1 MEETTKL
8 ELDKEQEKEG
18 VTSFFDFAALYRT
31 IILNWYWFVLS
42 LIIFGGIGAIY
53 LRYTTPL
60 YQSTAKLLIKDD
72 DNGSSRRGSSLQNIT
87 NLGTISNSAGIDNEM
102 EILSSHSIAE
112 DAIRDL
118 KLYVN
123 YTTEGK
129 VKDVI
134 TYRDQ
139 PLIVDI
145 DAAHLDRLNRPI
157 NLNIT
162 KNGSSFVVN
171 GTYSVPTDEENSEG
185 PFSINKKFTSL
196 PATIP
201 TRAGIITI
209 NSNNGRTLH
218 EGQVLKVSI
227 LSPKMASDKY
237 VGELKIGQ
245 SGKGTSIL
253 QLQLTDEVPQRSL
266 DYLKQLAIVYNR
278 QANED
283 KNAVAHQT
291 DKFINSRLEKINAE
305 LGKTEGELQNYKQ
318 KNGMVELKMNA
329 SNSVSNQNTSEQK
342 LAEMETQ
349 IELFN
354 TIAREVESS
363 SRNLTQVIPSNVGLD
378 DESSTSL
385 INKYNELVL
394 ERNRL
399 LRSASESS
407 PVVEPLTDQIRDLNV
422 NIRRAIAAARK
433 NLQIQR
439 DAVLAQVTKYTDQ
452 VEETPQQERML
463 TQIGRQQEVKS
474 GLYLMLLQKREENS
488 ISLAATADKGRLID
502 DPQLNGKVSPNSTYI
517 MLIALVI
524 GLAIPVL
531 IILIIQFFRYKI
543 EGHDD
548 VARLTKL
555 PIIADI
561 AIASNSAKGKA
572 DIVVHENQ
580 NNQMEEIFRSL
591 RTNLQFMLHEGEKVV
606 LFTSSTSGEGKT
618 FTAANLS
625 VSFGLLGKKV
635 ILVGLDIRRPRLAE
649 QFGIN
654 DHKHGIT
661 NLLVKDNPNRE
672 DVEAQILPSGVNK
685 NLDLLMAGPVPPNPA
700 ELIARNSLDTIIEI
714 LKEKYDYIM
723 IDTAPVGL
731 VTDTLQ
737 IARVTNVSVYMCRA
751 DYTPKASFAM
761 INSLAKE
768 EKLPNMAMVLNGVDM
783 SKRKYSYYYGYGKY
797 GRYGRYGRYGGYS
810 YGSYGNYGNYSNSHY
825 GDKNDHSVKR

>member
-18 VTSFFDFAALYRT
+18 VASFFDFAALYRT

-60 YQSTAKLLIKDD
+60 FQSTAKLLIKDD

-139 PLIVDI
+139 PLVVDI

-196 PATIP
+196 PVTIP

-291 DKFINSRLEKINAE
+291 EKFINSRLEKINAE

-439 DAVLAQVTKYTDQ
+439 DAILAQVTKYTDQ

-524 GLAIPVL
+524 GLAIPVF

-797 GRYGRYGRYGGYS
+797 GKYGRYGRYGGYS

>member
-18 VTSFFDFAALYRT
+18 VASFFDFAALYRT

-87 NLGTISNSAGIDNEM
+87 NLGTISNSTGIDNEM

-139 PLIVDI
+139 PLVVDI

-162 KNGSSFVVN
+162 KKGSSFVVN

-291 DKFINSRLEKINAE
+291 EKFINSRLEKINAE

>member
-1 MEETTKL
+1 
-8 ELDKEQEKEG
+8 
-18 VTSFFDFAALYRT
+18 
-31 IILNWYWFVLS
+31 
-42 LIIFGGIGAIY
+42 
-53 LRYTTPL
+53 
-60 YQSTAKLLIKDD
+60 
-72 DNGSSRRGSSLQNIT
+72 
-87 NLGTISNSAGIDNEM
+87 
-102 EILSSHSIAE
+102 
-112 DAIRDL
+112 
-118 KLYVN
+118 
-123 YTTEGK
+123 
-129 VKDVI
+129 
-134 TYRDQ
+134 
-139 PLIVDI
+139 
-145 DAAHLDRLNRPI
+145 
-157 NLNIT
+157 
-162 KNGSSFVVN
+162 
-171 GTYSVPTDEENSEG
+171 
-185 PFSINKKFTSL
+185 
-196 PATIP
+196 
-201 TRAGIITI
+201 
-209 NSNNGRTLH
+209 
-218 EGQVLKVSI
+218 
-227 LSPKMASDKY
+227 
-237 VGELKIGQ
+237 
-245 SGKGTSIL
+245 
-253 QLQLTDEVPQRSL
+253 
-266 DYLKQLAIVYNR
+266 
-278 QANED
+278 
-283 KNAVAHQT
+283 
-291 DKFINSRLEKINAE
+291 
-305 LGKTEGELQNYKQ
+305 
-318 KNGMVELKMNA
+318 
-329 SNSVSNQNTSEQK
+329 
-342 LAEMETQ
+342 
-349 IELFN
+349 
-354 TIAREVESS
+354 
-363 SRNLTQVIPSNVGLD
+363 
-378 DESSTSL
+378 
-385 INKYNELVL
+385 
-394 ERNRL
+394 
-399 LRSASESS
+399 
-407 PVVEPLTDQIRDLNV
+407 
-422 NIRRAIAAARK
+422 
-433 NLQIQR
+433 
-439 DAVLAQVTKYTDQ
+439 
-452 VEETPQQERML
+452 
-463 TQIGRQQEVKS
+463 
-474 GLYLMLLQKREENS
+474 MLLQKREENS

-517 MLIALVI
+517 MLIAFVI
-524 GLAIPVL
+524 GLAIPVF